1 MSKAIVMDLKDL
13 KKGDP
18 ITTTQN
24 SDGVRVNDEICYVNV
39 GKDVVGVGAFLDGND
54 DCIAAIITEDGEKKV
69 IGLAKDLSGHDEK
82 HIMKELE
89 EAYEVF
95 ND

>member
-1 MSKAIVMDLKDL
+1 MDLKDL

-24 SDGVRVNDEICYVNV
+24 SDGVQVNDEICYVNV
-39 GKDVVGVGAFLDGND
+39 GRDIVGVGAFVDGKD
-54 DCIAAIITEDGEKKV
+54 ECIAAIITEDGEKRV
-69 IGLAKDLSGHDEK
+69 IGFSSNLSAHDEK
-82 HIMKELE
+82 HIMKELQ